1 MNPKKNTGKK
11 KKFLNRATAFAIL
24 FGIVILF
31 SVKMY
36 QTFTVDLLM
45 KDLLVLQKKKM
56 NLEHETSRLEAEVSR
71 LKNIDRIN
79 KIASEKLGLINNT
92 EKLLVLQMSDV
103 KDMQKL
109 AKKYDSNLNKLNLA
123 GVH

>member
-1 MNPKKNTGKK
+1 MKQKNTSKK
-11 KKFLNRATAFAIL
+11 KQFLNRATAFLVL
-24 FGIVILF
+24 FGVVFLF
-31 SVKMY
+31 SAKMY

-79 KIASEKLGLINNT
+79 KIAKEKLGLVNNT
-92 EKLLVLQMSDV
+92 EKLLVLQMRDA
-103 KDMQKL
+103 KDMKKL
-109 AKKYDSNLNKLNLA
+109 AKKYDSKTNKLNLA

>member
-1 MNPKKNTGKK
+1 MKQKNTSRKK
-11 KKFLNRATAFAIL
+11 QLINRATAFLVL
-24 FGIVILF
+24 FGVVLLF

-45 KDLLVLQKKKM
+45 KDLLVLQKQKM

-79 KIASEKLGLINNT
+79 KIAKEKLGLVSNT
-92 EKLLVLQMSDV
+92 EKLLVLQMHDA
-103 KDMQKL
+103 KDMKKL
-109 AKKYDSNLNKLNLA
+109 AKKYDSKTKKLNLA